1 MVIQYGYARVS
12 TKDQHL
18 ERQLTAIK
26 KYAPG
31 ISDNN
36 IFIDKKTGKDF
47 EREQYQA
54 MKVILEHLSKAS
66 SSSDSIELII
76 EEMDRLGRNATGIK
90 KELLWFKEHNIIVR
104 ILEIPTT
111 LLDVDQNNKWVT
123 ELINNL
129 LIEVYSAIAEQE
141 LEKREKRQAEGIAEA
156 KKKGVYKGRKPIE
169 VNESMFKQIYAKW
182 KASEITARQ
191 AMKEL
196 DLKPNT
202 FYRRVKE
209 YEQSRTLQNA
219 TELL

>member
-54 MKVILEHLSKAS
+54 MKVILEHLSKVS

-123 ELINNL
+123 ELINSL

-182 KASEITARQ
+182 KATEITARQ

-209 YEQSRTLQNA
+209 YEQSIPEKQ
-219 TELL
+219 

>member
-36 IFIDKKTGKDF
+36 IFVDKKTGKDF

-123 ELINNL
+123 ELINSL

-156 KKKGVYKGRKPIE
+156 NKKGVYKGRKPIE

-209 YEQSRTLQNA
+209 YEQSIPEKQIRV
-219 TELL
+219 

>member
-123 ELINNL
+123 ELINSL

-182 KASEITARQ
+182 KATEITARQ

-196 DLKPNT
+196 DLKSNT

-209 YEQSRTLQNA
+209 YEQSIPEKQIRV
-219 TELL
+219 

>member
-123 ELINNL
+123 ELINSL

-209 YEQSRTLQNA
+209 YEQSISEKQ
-219 TELL
+219 

>member
-123 ELINNL
+123 ELINKL

-169 VNESMFKQIYAKW
+169 ENESMFKQIYAKW
-182 KASEITARQ
+182 KATEITARQ

-209 YEQSRTLQNA
+209 YEQSIPEKQ
-219 TELL
+219 

>member
-182 KASEITARQ
+182 KATEITARQ

-202 FYRRVKE
+202 FYRRVKVN
-209 YEQSRTLQNA
+209 SLTR
-219 TELL
+219 

>member
-26 KYAPG
+26 KYASG

-54 MKVILEHLSKAS
+54 MKVILKHLSKAS

-123 ELINNL
+123 ELINSL

-182 KASEITARQ
+182 KATEITARQ

-196 DLKPNT
+196 GLKPNT

-209 YEQSRTLQNA
+209 YEQSIPEKQ
-219 TELL
+219 

>member
-182 KASEITARQ
+182 KATEITARQ

-209 YEQSRTLQNA
+209 YEQSIPEKQ
-219 TELL
+219 

>member
-123 ELINNL
+123 ELINSL
-129 LIEVYSAIAEQE
+129 LIEVYSSIAEQE

-196 DLKPNT
+196 GLKPNT

-209 YEQSRTLQNA
+209 YEQSIPAKQ
-219 TELL
+219 

>member
-26 KYAPG
+26 KYASG

-54 MKVILEHLSKAS
+54 MKVILKHLSKAS

-123 ELINNL
+123 ELINSL

-182 KASEITARQ
+182 KATEITARQ

-209 YEQSRTLQNA
+209 YEQSIPEKQIRV
-219 TELL
+219 

>member
-90 KELLWFKEHNIIVR
+90 KELLWFNEHNIIVR

-169 VNESMFKQIYAKW
+169 V
-182 KASEITARQ
+182 
-191 AMKEL
+191 
-196 DLKPNT
+196 
-202 FYRRVKE
+202 
-209 YEQSRTLQNA
+209 
-219 TELL
+219 

>member
-182 KASEITARQ
+182 KATEITARQ

-202 FYRRVKE
+202 FYRGVKE
-209 YEQSRTLQNA
+209 YEQSIPEKQ
-219 TELL
+219 

>member
-90 KELLWFKEHNIIVR
+90 KELLWYKEHNIIVR

-123 ELINNL
+123 ELINSL

-196 DLKPNT
+196 GLKPNT

-209 YEQSRTLQNA
+209 YEQSIPEKQ
-219 TELL
+219 

>member
-123 ELINNL
+123 ELINSL

-196 DLKPNT
+196 GLKPNT

-209 YEQSRTLQNA
+209 YEQSIPEKQIRV
-219 TELL
+219 

>member
-123 ELINNL
+123 ELINSL

-182 KASEITARQ
+182 KATEITARQ

-196 DLKPNT
+196 GLKPNT

>member
-66 SSSDSIELII
+66 SNSDSIELII

-90 KELLWFKEHNIIVR
+90 KELLWFKEHNIMVR

-123 ELINNL
+123 ELINSL

-169 VNESMFKQIYAKW
+169 VNESEFKQIYAKW
-182 KASEITARQ
+182 KATEITARQ

-196 DLKPNT
+196 GLKPNT

-209 YEQSRTLQNA
+209 YEQSISEKQ
-219 TELL
+219 

>member
-36 IFIDKKTGKDF
+36 IFVDKKTGKDF

-123 ELINNL
+123 ELINSL

-182 KASEITARQ
+182 KSSEITARQ
-191 AMKEL
+191 AMKEV

-209 YEQSRTLQNA
+209 YEQSISEKQ
-219 TELL
+219 

>member
-123 ELINNL
+123 ELINSL

-182 KASEITARQ
+182 KATEITARQ

-196 DLKPNT
+196 GLKPNT

-209 YEQSRTLQNA
+209 YEQSIPEKQ
-219 TELL
+219 

>member
-123 ELINNL
+123 ELINSL

-169 VNESMFKQIYAKW
+169 VNESMFKQVYAKW

-196 DLKPNT
+196 GLKPNT

-209 YEQSRTLQNA
+209 YEQSISEKQ
-219 TELL
+219 

>member
-123 ELINNL
+123 ELINSL

-169 VNESMFKQIYAKW
+169 VNESIFKQIYAKW
-182 KASEITARQ
+182 KATEITARQ

-209 YEQSRTLQNA
+209 YEQSIPEKQ
-219 TELL
+219 

>member
-182 KASEITARQ
+182 KATEITARQ

-196 DLKPNT
+196 DLKSNT

-209 YEQSRTLQNA
+209 YEQSIPEKQIRV
-219 TELL
+219 

>member
-123 ELINNL
+123 ELINSL

-196 DLKPNT
+196 GLKPNT

-209 YEQSRTLQNA
+209 YEQSIPEKQ
-219 TELL
+219 

>member
-1 MVIQYGYARVS
+1 
-12 TKDQHL
+12 
-18 ERQLTAIK
+18 
-26 KYAPG
+26 
-31 ISDNN
+31 
-36 IFIDKKTGKDF
+36 
-47 EREQYQA
+47 

-90 KELLWFKEHNIIVR
+90 KELLWYKEHNIIVR

-123 ELINNL
+123 ELINSL

-169 VNESMFKQIYAKW
+169 V
-182 KASEITARQ
+182 
-191 AMKEL
+191 
-196 DLKPNT
+196 
-202 FYRRVKE
+202 
-209 YEQSRTLQNA
+209 
-219 TELL
+219 

>member
-123 ELINNL
+123 ELINSL

-196 DLKPNT
+196 GLKPNT

-209 YEQSRTLQNA
+209 YEQSISEKQ
-219 TELL
+219 

>member
-26 KYAPG
+26 KYASG

-54 MKVILEHLSKAS
+54 MKVILKHLSKAS

-123 ELINNL
+123 ELINSL

-182 KASEITARQ
+182 KATEITARQ
-191 AMKEL
+191 CIKGIAGFNKRDRGGFREE
-196 DLKPNT
+196 T
-202 FYRRVKE
+202 VK
-209 YEQSRTLQNA
+209 N
-219 TELL
+219 

>member
-123 ELINNL
+123 ELINSL

-209 YEQSRTLQNA
+209 YEQSISEKQIRV
-219 TELL
+219 

>member
-66 SSSDSIELII
+66 NSSDSIELII

-90 KELLWFKEHNIIVR
+90 KELLWFKEHNIMVR

-123 ELINNL
+123 ELINSL

-182 KASEITARQ
+182 KATEITARQ

-209 YEQSRTLQNA
+209 YEQSISEKQ
-219 TELL
+219 

>member
-36 IFIDKKTGKDF
+36 IFVDKKTGKDF

-90 KELLWFKEHNIIVR
+90 KELLWYKEHNIIVR

-123 ELINNL
+123 ELINSL

-209 YEQSRTLQNA
+209 YEQSIPEKQ
-219 TELL
+219 

>member
-36 IFIDKKTGKDF
+36 IFIDKKTGK
-47 EREQYQA
+47 
-54 MKVILEHLSKAS
+54 AS

-90 KELLWFKEHNIIVR
+90 KELLWYKEHNIIVR

-123 ELINNL
+123 ELINSL

-196 DLKPNT
+196 GLKPNT

-209 YEQSRTLQNA
+209 YEQSIPEKQ
-219 TELL
+219 

>member
-123 ELINNL
+123 ELINSL

-182 KASEITARQ
+182 KATEITARQ

-209 YEQSRTLQNA
+209 YEQSISEKQ
-219 TELL
+219 

>member
-1 MVIQYGYARVS
+1 
-12 TKDQHL
+12 
-18 ERQLTAIK
+18 
-26 KYAPG
+26 
-31 ISDNN
+31 
-36 IFIDKKTGKDF
+36 
-47 EREQYQA
+47 

-123 ELINNL
+123 ELINSL

-169 VNESMFKQIYAKW
+169 VNESMFKQVYAKW

-196 DLKPNT
+196 GLKPNT

-209 YEQSRTLQNA
+209 YEQSISEKQ
-219 TELL
+219 